1 MHAELLLRTQVVVVC
16 HEKHFLVKQYKAHVN
31 LSTKH
36 AQKGRSKET
45 PQRRCLPPLP
55 ETDCSLIGHRLPKQ
69 DLQLVLSGGL
79 LLLHELGVALG
90 DAPSGGSGHGGAVGA
105 AGRRRE
111 LLPVVSPSP
120 DGEEVNKYT
129 Q

>member
-90 DAPSGGSGHGGAVGA
+90 DAPAVRAGHRGAQGPSGRWLQA
-105 AGRRRE
+105 
-111 LLPVVSPSP
+111 LPVVTTSP
-120 DGEEVNKYT
+120 
-129 Q
+129 